1 MCCYNVIIVLG
12 DNMKSQEIFK
22 VGVNWQVVIP
32 PEVREKLSLHKGDYV
47 SFSIDGAKVVMR
59 KVIFQEVEA

>member
-1 MCCYNVIIVLG
+1 
-12 DNMKSQEIFK
+12 MKRREIFK

-32 PEVREKLSLHKGDYV
+32 PEVRERLNLHRGDSV
-47 SFSIDGAKVVMR
+47 RFGVENGEVVLR